1 MRIELEK
8 IKEKGLGKRIQTQIK
23 FYIINSGLTTG
34 DSIPTEKEIS
44 EKLGISRTAIREA
57 LKGLEA
63 IGIIEVRHG
72 VGRFIREF
80 DFEPIL
86 ENLPF
91 SLETNSRN
99 YQEVL
104 DLRVCL
110 ESHFLMKNLTI
121 YTDADIKQME
131 SALNNLKQVL
141 SSNFNKI
148 ELVDAHSSFHCS
160 LLQVSGNR
168 LLVNLI
174 KIFSSIHMSIT
185 VLHKA
190 AQEKQT
196 GFMEYHSNIL
206 EAIKK
211 KDPVLLEQRISE
223 HFSDPLF
230 DGYEILKKQFPA

>member
-1 MRIELEK
+1 MEK
-8 IKEKGLGKRIQTQIK
+8 IKEKGLGKRIQSQIK
-23 FYIINSGLTTG
+23 FYIINSGLKAG

-91 SLETNSRN
+91 CLETNSKN
-99 YQEVL
+99 YQEIL
-104 DLRVCL
+104 DVRICL
-110 ESHFLMKNLTI
+110 ESHFLIKNITKYTKADVEQMDAALKNLERMLLHN
-121 YTDADIKQME
+121 ADKIK
-131 SALNNLKQVL
+131 
-141 SSNFNKI
+141 
-148 ELVDAHSSFHCS
+148 LVDAHSSFHCS

-185 VLHKA
+185 ILHEL
-190 AQEKQT
+190 AQSKKT
-196 GFMEYHSNIL
+196 RFMEYHSNIL

-230 DGYEILKKQFPA
+230 DGYEMLEE